1 MDLPTEIQ
9 IHNQLVGLK
18 GGRGTLVA
26 IHPEGFYEVKCPF
39 GKSTHRVLLPIQETV
54 IIFREPELDYGSN
67 IEIER

>member
-1 MDLPTEIQ
+1 MDLPAEIQ

-39 GKSTHRVLLPIQETV
+39 GQSTHRVLLPIQETV
-54 IIFREPELDYGSN
+54 IIFRQPELDYASEM
-67 IEIER
+67 EIER